1 MARARN
7 IKPGFFKN
15 EDLAEC
21 SVWARYIFPGLWM
34 LADREGRM
42 EDRPKRIKGELLP
55 FDSED
60 VEALLH
66 ELESRGFIIRYQNSD
81 GRFIQISK
89 FSQHQAPHYSEKAS
103 VIKPPILQESSI
115 DHEPRKPEASGK
127 YPPIKRGAQP
137 PDSLIPDSLIPD
149 SLSTTASAEAEPDFD
164 EAWSSYPKRAG
175 GNPKNRAL
183 KAWRARLKEGVAAK
197 EITDGVIRYAAF
209 IRATGREH
217 TEFVMQAATFYGPD
231 RQFAE
236 PWNPPQESRK
246 PVEWWSSD
254 AAAEAKGLELGI
266 SPRAGEGWPQFKDRI
281 RAKLNERIA
290 A

>member
-1 MARARN
+1 MNFYKHHLGDYMRATSHLSMLEDAAYRRLLDAYYVREAPIPSDIKQACRLARASSSPEREAVETVLQEFFELHEDGWHN
-7 IKPGFFKN
+7 SRADQEIAFAQAKAGKNREVGKLGGRPPKVETKKVSENNHDGSETETQTVPKNNPSHKPVTSN
-15 EDLAEC
+15 Q
-21 SVWARYIFPGLWM
+21 
-34 LADREGRM
+34 
-42 EDRPKRIKGELLP
+42 KRI
-55 FDSED
+55 
-60 VEALLH
+60 
-66 ELESRGFIIRYQNSD
+66 
-81 GRFIQISK
+81 
-89 FSQHQAPHYSEKAS
+89 
-103 VIKPPILQESSI
+103 
-115 DHEPRKPEASGK
+115 
-127 YPPIKRGAQP
+127 
-137 PDSLIPDSLIPD
+137 
-149 SLSTTASAEAEPDFD
+149 TTASAEAEPDFD
-164 EAWSSYPKRAG
+164 EAWNSYPKRAG

-183 KAWRARLKEGVAAK
+183 KAWRARRKEGATAK
-197 EITDGVIRYAAF
+197 EITEGVIRYAAF

-281 RAKLNERIA
+281 RAKLNERMA